1 MIYAHFFK
9 FGKLCSG
16 FSISGH
22 AGYAD
27 YGKDIACASVT
38 SAVELT
44 ANGITEILGL
54 PAELNLQE
62 NEIRLSLTKESD
74 MIAAQPFLDA
84 ILLNP
89 PIAYTITV
97 PPVLKQMGTCNP
109 LVNNMSFIHKLR
121 N

>member
-84 ILLNP
+84 LQLHLKLLSEEFEKKIDLSEESCEKYHFRTP
-89 PIAYTITV
+89 
-97 PPVLKQMGTCNP
+97 
-109 LVNNMSFIHKLR
+109 
-121 N
+121 

>member
-9 FGKLCSG
+9 SGKLCSG

-44 ANGITEILGL
+44 ADGITEILGL

-62 NEIRLSLTKESD
+62 NEIRLLFDQRIGYDCCSALFRRFT
-74 MIAAQPFLDA
+74 AAFEA
-84 ILLNP
+84 AFGGI
-89 PIAYTITV
+89 
-97 PPVLKQMGTCNP
+97 
-109 LVNNMSFIHKLR
+109 
-121 N
+121 

>member
-9 FGKLCSG
+9 SGKFCSG
-16 FSISGH
+16 FSISGQYRQHRNRPGH

-84 ILLNP
+84 LQLHLKLLSEEFEKT
-89 PIAYTITV
+89 IA
-97 PPVLKQMGTCNP
+97 L
-109 LVNNMSFIHKLR
+109 SEE
-121 N
+121 

>member
-9 FGKLCSG
+9 SGKHCSG
-16 FSISGH
+16 FSIAGH

-54 PAELNLQE
+54 PAKVTLEDNQV
-62 NEIRLSLTKESD
+62 RLSLTEEAD

-84 ILLNP
+84 LKLHLKLLSEEFEK
-89 PIAYTITV
+89 TID
-97 PPVLKQMGTCNP
+97 L
-109 LVNNMSFIHKLR
+109 SEE
-121 N
+121 